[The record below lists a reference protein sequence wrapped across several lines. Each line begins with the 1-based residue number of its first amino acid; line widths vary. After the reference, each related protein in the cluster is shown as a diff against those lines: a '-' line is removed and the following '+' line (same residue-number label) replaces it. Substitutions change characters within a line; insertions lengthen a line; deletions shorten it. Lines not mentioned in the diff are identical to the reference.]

1 MTRTD
6 GESIVELQT
15 EMKNVLDKVNSIENS
30 MSSLH
35 GKWDDFS
42 QNILKNYVA
51 TETFEEYKRGQKEKE
66 KNRVLEKII
75 WAIVSAVIVSLIAF
89 FFRDLKI

>member
-30 MSSLH
+30 MASLH

-51 TETFEEYKRGQKEKE
+51 TETFEEYKNAQKEKE
-66 KNRVLEKII
+66 KNRLLEKII
-75 WAIVSAVIVSLIAF
+75 WAIVSAIIVGLIAF
-89 FFRDLKI
+89 FFQRA